1 MEDILNFVH
10 QPPLLNEL
18 LVDLLEVLNNE
29 GKVDQLDERD
39 DEVCSLAKRASAK
52 GLLLECLGK
61 VGIDKGDHSIP
72 H

>member
-1 MEDILNFVH
+1 VEDILNFVR
-10 QPPLLNEL
+10 QPPMPNEL

-39 DEVCSLAKRASAK
+39 DEVCSLAKRASTK
-52 GLLLECLGK
+52 GLPLECLWK